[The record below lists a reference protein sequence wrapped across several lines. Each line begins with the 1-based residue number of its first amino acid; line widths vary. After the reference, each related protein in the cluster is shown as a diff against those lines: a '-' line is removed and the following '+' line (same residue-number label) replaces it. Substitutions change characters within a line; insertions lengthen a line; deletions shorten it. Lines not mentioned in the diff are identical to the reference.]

1 MVNFV
6 KKMKKSK
13 IKEALTKSIEQNQHL
28 SFFRKFASTRIHGY
42 VLDFTDNFVL
52 IHQTSDLKLDGFAIL
67 PLKTIK
73 KVRHNEFE
81 EMHEYIM
88 QAEQLLTNLGINY
101 PIDLTN
107 WQTILNS
114 IKTNNKITIIEC
126 EQVWIKL
133 FLLGELTK
141 VKKKKVEIRYLEA
154 NGIFEEFVTEQKYK
168 DITIVRFDETYS
180 NLFQKYARYKNQ
192 VLPKVVFDNH

>member
-1 MVNFV
+1 
-6 KKMKKSK
+6 MKKFK
-13 IKEALTKSIEQNQHL
+13 IKEALSKSIEQKQHL
-28 SFFRKFASTRIHGY
+28 SFFRKFASNRVHGY
-42 VLDFTDNFVL
+42 VLDFTDEFVL
-52 IHQTSDLKLDGFAIL
+52 IQQTDDLRLDGFAVL
-67 PLKTIK
+67 PFNTIK

-81 EMHEYIM
+81 EMYEYIM
-88 QAEQLLTNLGINY
+88 QSELFLTNLGINY
-101 PIDLTN
+101 SIDLTS

-114 IKTNNKITIIEC
+114 IKTNNKFTMIEC
-126 EQVWIKL
+126 EQVWIKR

-141 VKKKKVEIRYLEA
+141 VKKKKVEILYLEA

-192 VLPKVVFDNH
+192 VLPKLVFDNQ